1 MANEK
6 GPAGRQAGFS
16 FMEILVAA
24 GIIALISGV
33 AAQVFLTSSRNAVKS
48 DLIQNIKQNGEYSLE
63 IMSRMIQSAR
73 SIPACTGAP
82 TASLAIEN
90 ADDGVTTFGC
100 ALDGAV
106 TRIASGS
113 ATGTAYLTT
122 AGLTLGGATCA
133 ESSITFLCTP
143 NAGLPSTVR
152 INFSLSQI
160 GEPVKNYEKA
170 TVPFQTTVTMR
181 SNEQL

>member
-1 MANEK
+1 MKYRNS
-6 GPAGRQAGFS
+6 GFT
-16 FMEILVAA
+16 FIEILVAA
-24 GIIALISGV
+24 GIIALISGIT
-33 AAQVFLTSSRNAVKS
+33 AQVFLTASRNAAKS
-48 DLIQNIKQNGEYSLE
+48 DLIRNIKQNGEYSLE

-82 TASLAIEN
+82 SASFAIEN
-90 ADDGVTTFGC
+90 ADDGATTFGC
-100 ALDGAV
+100 VADGTV

-113 ATGTAYLTT
+113 ALGSGYLTT

-143 NAGLPSTVR
+143 NSGLPSTVQ
-152 INFSLSQI
+152 INFSLSQP
-160 GEPVKNYEKA
+160 GVPVENYEKA

-181 SNEQL
+181 SNEQF

>member
-6 GPAGRQAGFS
+6 GFT

-33 AAQVFLTSSRNAVKS
+33 SAQVFLTASRNAVKS
-48 DLIQNIKQNGEYSLE
+48 DLIRNIKQNGEYSLE
-63 IMSRMIQSAR
+63 IMSRMIQSAK
-73 SIPACTGAP
+73 SISACTGAP
-82 TASLAIEN
+82 SASFAIEN

-113 ATGTAYLTT
+113 ATGTAFLTT
-122 AGLTLGGATCA
+122 AGLTLGGPSCA
-133 ESSITFLCTP
+133 QSSLIFLCTP
-143 NAGLPSTVR
+143 KAGLPATVR
-152 INFSLSQI
+152 IIFSLSQI
-160 GEPVKNYEKA
+160 GDPVKNFEKA
-170 TVPFQTTVTMR
+170 TIPFQTTVTMR
-181 SNEQL
+181 SNEPL